1 MSCND
6 LDEKHVLGN
15 KFRRHIPIKQHEDD
29 VIGVF
34 TGAVCD
40 VKASVLSDSSAIVL
54 RNVALFDHPLND
66 SMLFAESNQEPKKI
80 VSEAEL
86 SQFVRDHLVS

>member
-6 LDEKHVLGN
+6 LDGNRVLRD

-66 SMLFAESNQEPKKI
+66 SMLFAESNQGPKKI